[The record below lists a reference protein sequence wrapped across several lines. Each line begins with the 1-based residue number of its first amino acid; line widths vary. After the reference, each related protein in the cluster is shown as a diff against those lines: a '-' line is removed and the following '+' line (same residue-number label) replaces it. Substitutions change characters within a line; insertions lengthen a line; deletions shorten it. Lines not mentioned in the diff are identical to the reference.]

1 MNGDYQSAPAHC
13 SQTFLVSYV
22 ARLCLW
28 DPLAPAFTASG
39 PSAQQRPLSPQL
51 PPLLAV
57 SALTVSIRLSPWPH
71 PPERPRPVALAW
83 PHQMSTASVGLAAP
97 HTANAPRRAADRAP
111 LRRAGVRIH
120 LPASSA
126 LRTQLSALAAVH
138 HSAADRRL
146 LQLSAGRRLL
156 RQLAQVT
163 PPMYPPFLPCHSP
176 TPASTCMYM
185 CMCMWMCTCMC
196 MWP

>member
-1 MNGDYQSAPAHC
+1 MATTRVRLLTAP
-13 SQTFLVSYV
+13 QTFLVSYV

-120 LPASSA
+120 LPVPASSA
-126 LRTQLSALAAVH
+126 LRTPPSPFVAVH
-138 HSAADRRL
+138 HSSAD
-146 LQLSAGRRLL
+146 RRLL
-156 RQLAQVT
+156 RQLAQAT
-163 PPMYPPFLPCHSP
+163 PPMHPPFLPCHSP
-176 TPASTCMYM
+176 TPASTCKYM
-185 CMCMWMCTCMC
+185 CMCMWMWMCMC